1 MSLLTGEAISK
12 IFMNKSKDLFGK
24 PEPFKAVNNVS
35 ISIEPGE
42 IVGIVGESGSGKSTL
57 GEILGGLQRP
67 SEGKV
72 CYQGQ
77 DISTLTKAQYADYR
91 TNVQFIFQNPQ
102 ESMDPHYKIK
112 SILAEPLYVLH
123 HQSYDQIKTKIETM
137 MQNVGLNI
145 DNLEKYPNTLS
156 GGQCQRVAIARAL
169 LLNPKLLICDECVS
183 ALDVSVQASI
193 LNLLRKMQ
201 QEFKTAMLFISHDIG
216 VVRYICDRVIVMK
229 KGSVVEQG
237 KAEEVVA
244 DPKDDYTKVLV
255 ASSTFERQ
263 V

>member
-1 MSLLTGEAISK
+1 M
-12 IFMNKSKDLFGK
+12 
-24 PEPFKAVNNVS
+24 
-35 ISIEPGE
+35 
-42 IVGIVGESGSGKSTL
+42 
-57 GEILGGLQRP
+57 
-67 SEGKV
+67 
-72 CYQGQ
+72 
-77 DISTLTKAQYADYR
+77 
-91 TNVQFIFQNPQ
+91 
-102 ESMDPHYKIK
+102 
-112 SILAEPLYVLH
+112 
-123 HQSYDQIKTKIETM
+123 
-137 MQNVGLNI
+137 
-145 DNLEKYPNTLS
+145 
-156 GGQCQRVAIARAL
+156 AIARAL